1 MIPRPARIRSPSTA
15 QASQSSVTIAVV
27 GTGTMCG
34 TSDIATS
41 QPPTCVDRSSAPRPR
56 SRARADARAPRPWSS
71 RAARLARPRERPQE
85 VGRASRLVPHL
96 FPHER
101 LHVGVVRRQR
111 DDVAEIRREPAALG
125 RATGP
130 FDRGA
135 DRGQG
140 PDDAHR
146 STAHHR
152 ACPED
157 RTPQNPCG
165 ERALPER
172 RLGPRSTVRRETEPG
187 KPAQPH
193 RLGTSDSS
201 RRVTT
206 SS

>member
-41 QPPTCVDRSSAPRPR
+41 QPPMCVDRSSAPRPR
-56 SRARADARAPRPWSS
+56 SRARADARAPRPRSS
-71 RAARLARPRERPQE
+71 RAARP
-85 VGRASRLVPHL
+85 ASRAPTGSRPSVAPRSAPLSA
-96 FPHER
+96 
-101 LHVGVVRRQR
+101 GASSRRRGPEAARRRGR
-111 DDVAEIRREPAALG
+111 DSTRAGGAWPGDRPIRSWR
-125 RATGP
+125 RSWS
-130 FDRGA
+130 
-135 DRGQG
+135 G

-146 STAHHR
+146 SPAHHR